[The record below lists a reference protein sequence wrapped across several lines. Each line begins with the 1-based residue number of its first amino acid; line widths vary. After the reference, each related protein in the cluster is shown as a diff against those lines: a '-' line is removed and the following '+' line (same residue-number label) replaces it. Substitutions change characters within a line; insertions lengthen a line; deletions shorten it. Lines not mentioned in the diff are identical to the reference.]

1 MTKVL
6 MFQGTGSGV
15 GKSII
20 VAGFC
25 RLLANRGIK
34 VAPFKAQNMA
44 LNSGVTQEGLE
55 MGRAQFLQA
64 EAARIAPDVR
74 MNPILLKPQS
84 NHRSQLVRL
93 GKVVGTYRAQ
103 EYYQLAEENFE
114 IVKTAFDSLAQD
126 YEYIVIEGAGS
137 PAEINLQKTDIVNMK
152 VADYTQAA
160 VFIIGDIDR
169 GGVFA
174 WLKGTYDLIQ
184 EAYKPLIKGFIINK
198 FRGDYSLLVPGIE
211 MFAAMVPVKTVGT
224 LPYINLTLEDEDS
237 QNLSSQINENARIKI
252 GVIRFPYIS
261 NFTDFSPFKILD
273 DVSLRFVEHPA
284 ELDESD
290 IIILPGSKD
299 TLTDLLF
306 LKEKG
311 FFQKLRNLCGHKLM
325 IGICGGF
332 QILGRSIADPDG
344 VESNIPE
351 MEGLGLIEME
361 TIIGTEKVLENQS
374 YRGKNLLQ
382 GLDCAG
388 YEIHMGISSIHDS
401 QLVQLV
407 EKPNTCVFHKD
418 KKLLG
423 SYLHG
428 LFDTP
433 EVSQRILNLVDP
445 TFEVRRDFFEE
456 KETQLNGLADL
467 LEQHCDLE
475 IILKDLPER

>member
-1 MTKVL
+1 
-6 MFQGTGSGV
+6 
-15 GKSII
+15 
-20 VAGFC
+20 
-25 RLLANRGIK
+25 
-34 VAPFKAQNMA
+34 
-44 LNSGVTQEGLE
+44 
-55 MGRAQFLQA
+55 
-64 EAARIAPDVR
+64 
-74 MNPILLKPQS
+74 MNPILLKPQG

-103 EYYQLAEENFE
+103 EYYQLAEENFQ

-126 YEYIVIEGAGS
+126 YEVIVIEGAGS

-152 VADYTQAA
+152 VADYTQAS

-184 EAYKPLIKGFIINK
+184 DAYKPLIKGFIINK

-211 MFAAMVPVKTVGT
+211 MFRAMVPVKTVGT
-224 LPYINLTLEDEDS
+224 LPYVHLTLEDEDS
-237 QNLSSQINENARIKI
+237 QNLSSHINENARIKI
-252 GVIRFPYIS
+252 GVIRLPYIS
-261 NFTDFSPFKILD
+261 NFTDFSPFKLLD
-273 DVSLRFVEHPA
+273 EVSLRFVEHPA

-299 TLTDLLF
+299 TLTDLRF
-306 LKEKG
+306 LQEKG
-311 FFQKLRNLCGHKLM
+311 FFQKLRNLCGHTLM

-332 QILGRSIADPDG
+332 QMLGRSIADPDG
-344 VESNIPE
+344 VESNLPE
-351 MEGLGLIEME
+351 MEGLGFLEME
-361 TIIGTEKVLENQS
+361 TILGKEKILENQN

-382 GLDCAG
+382 GLDCSG
-388 YEIHMGISSIHDS
+388 YEIHMGISAIHDR

-423 SYLHG
+423 SYIHG

-433 EVSQRILNLVDP
+433 EVSQRIINLIDA

-456 KETQLNGLADL
+456 KEKQLNDLADL

-475 IILKDLPER
+475 IILKGLPEL